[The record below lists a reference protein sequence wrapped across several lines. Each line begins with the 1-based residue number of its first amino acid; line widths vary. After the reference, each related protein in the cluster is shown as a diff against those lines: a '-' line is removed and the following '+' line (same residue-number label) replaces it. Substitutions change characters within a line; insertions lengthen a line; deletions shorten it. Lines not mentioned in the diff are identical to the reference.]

1 MSKIYNWG
9 ILAPGKIAHKFAEG
23 LKVLPRASL
32 RAAGSRNLQK
42 AQEFT
47 EKFGAP
53 YSYGSYQ
60 ELANDPDIDII
71 YIATPHAFHMENT
84 LLCLESGK
92 AVLCEKPLAINSAQV
107 KRMINLSRTNNCFL
121 MEALWSRFLPH
132 ILKTKDLIDQGHI
145 GAVQHIEIDFGFK
158 ANYDP
163 QSRLFNPDLG
173 GGALLDI
180 GIYPL
185 FFARYLMGSP
195 QEVTAQVELATTGV
209 EASSKV
215 DLTFGNGVTAEI
227 QYTFMDFTPIEARI
241 QGDQGSIKL
250 QTRWYQPGNLI
261 LSNAR
266 GSEEL
271 VVELEG
277 NGYNYQAAEV
287 MRCLDEGLIESSL
300 WSHSDSWE
308 LMQLMDEIRRQG
320 GIQYP
325 MD

>member
-32 RAAGSRNLQK
+32 RAAGSRSLQK
-42 AQEFT
+42 AQEFAQ
-47 EKFGAP
+47 KFGAP
-53 YSYGSYQ
+53 HSYGSYQ
-60 ELANDPDIDII
+60 ELAQDPDIDII

-92 AVLCEKPLAINSAQV
+92 AVLCEKPMAINSAQV
-107 KRMINLSRTNNCFL
+107 KRMINLSRTHNCFL

-132 ILKTKDLIDQGHI
+132 IVKTKELIDNGHI

-209 EASSKV
+209 DASSKV
-215 DLTFGNGVTAEI
+215 DLKFGNGVTAKIE
-227 QYTFMDFTPIEARI
+227 YTFMDFTPIEARI

-261 LSNAR
+261 LSNER
-266 GSEEL
+266 GSEE
-271 VVELEG
+271 
-277 NGYNYQAAEV
+277 Y
-287 MRCLDEGLIESSL
+287 
-300 WSHSDSWE
+300 W
-308 LMQLMDEIRRQG
+308 
-320 GIQYP
+320 
-325 MD
+325 